1 MDYESSQMVGLFY
14 FVGFTRY
21 LIMLRTWV
29 RGNPESVAK
38 RISRTPAI
46 FRGKRNNGFPPD
58 FLRNQ
63 LCDERCIIWIIFSI
77 TSEATEWFATVG
89 WDPWSHWRLH
99 RGSFAKPP
107 QKTTIY
113 KGCPVCPGEF
123 SAKMWNWLK
132 LTIPL
137 LSHRTHSTF
146 TTKLST
152 SNCVLTQW

>member
-46 FRGKRNNGFPPD
+46 FRGKRKRFSSRFSPKPIVRWKVHHLNHLFDNLWSYWMVRNGRLGSVEPLAFTSWQ
-58 FLRNQ
+58 LRKN
-63 LCDERCIIWIIFSI
+63 
-77 TSEATEWFATVG
+77 
-89 WDPWSHWRLH
+89 LH
-99 RGSFAKPP
+99 RKLRF
-107 QKTTIY
+107 Y